1 LLDHSNEPSFNKV
14 SSGSCVAMTTVNDLK
29 NSLFSLNRHSVV
41 LAFRHQLSQALK
53 RGSLNIFQMYM
64 EKENTIMVIP
74 HGTGPLVLKKTI
86 II

>member
-41 LAFRHQLSQALK
+41 
-53 RGSLNIFQMYM
+53 
-64 EKENTIMVIP
+64 
-74 HGTGPLVLKKTI
+74 
-86 II
+86 